1 MFELTMCN
9 VLLFQKILLW
19 FILENEFLK
28 FENNCQ
34 NHDVTN
40 R

>member
-1 MFELTMCN
+1 MFELTICN
-9 VLLFQKILLW
+9 VLLFQNVFLR
-19 FILENEFLK
+19 FILENYFLK